1 MKQSV
6 ALVGVQTGIDVV
18 LREDILTNLKKTK
31 VCICDDD
38 ELLPFFGIKIY
49 FWLYFFKRLW

>member
-18 LREDILTNLKKTK
+18 LREDILTNLKRPKYVYVMMTRCL
-31 VCICDDD
+31 VTVQP
-38 ELLPFFGIKIY
+38 EG
-49 FWLYFFKRLW
+49 

>member
-38 ELLPFFGIKIY
+38 ERFSNSSAG
-49 FWLYFFKRLW
+49 RLNCYLFLV

>member
-18 LREDILTNLKKTK
+18 LREDIIYIQSRERKLVVKTI
-31 VCICDDD
+31 VDD
-38 ELLPFFGIKIY
+38 I
-49 FWLYFFKRLW
+49 FKAYGYIVTA